1 MAELDDYKIKTD
13 AGVFKLQHLPPRFSE
28 EDNERL
34 LHLHK
39 RLAEMRAEHRAAIQP
54 IWDEMVRISAKYP
67 PGPIVMIK
75 E

>member
-13 AGVFKLQHLPPRFSE
+13 VGLFKLQHLPPRLSE

-34 LHLHK
+34 FYLHK
-39 RLAEMRAEHRAAIQP
+39 RLAEIEAERRAAVQP
-54 IWDEMVRISAKYP
+54 IIDEMIRISAKYP